1 MPKLKRDPDYKLT
14 ALKRAPEYIK
24 VIIKVWLNEGQLAV
38 GDDIIFLLID
48 GDIRPHVVDA
58 IQLLIGKIKTECVT
72 EIKQNT

>member
-1 MPKLKRDPDYKLT
+1 
-14 ALKRAPEYIK
+14 
-24 VIIKVWLNEGQLAV
+24 VWLNEGQLSV